1 MNKHG
6 WTYKKL
12 GDVTTSINGLWT
24 GKKPPLV
31 EVAVI
36 RNTNFTKD
44 CNLDMS
50 DVAYL
55 QVEEKQYKTR
65 KLVPGDIII
74 EKSGGSE
81 KQPVGRPVLFDI
93 PDGEYSFS
101 NFTAT
106 LRLTTD
112 NLCPSFLQKFLY
124 AKYCQGFT
132 LKLQPKTTGIH
143 NLDFK
148 SYLKL
153 QTPIPS
159 VSEQEAI
166 VAELDGINGVIAEL
180 QKQIT
185 DLDQLEQ
192 STFYAL
198 FGDPVVNEKDWNVE
212 LLGSLA
218 NFKNGLNFDKSES
231 DKKIRFLGVSDFQ
244 NNYFINTDDLDNIT
258 IDMEVSED
266 FLLKTNDIVF
276 VRSNGSKKLIGRS
289 VIINSQKPATFSGF
303 CIRCRIFDDR
313 LLPLFLLYIAKNK
326 NIIEYLTNSGRGCN
340 ISNINQ
346 KILSSTPIILPP
358 LALQQEFAAKIEAI
372 ETAKAE
378 LNAQIAELQTLLASR
393 MDYYFD

>member
-12 GDVTTSINGLWT
+12 GEVTSSISGLWT
-24 GKKPPLV
+24 GKKPPFV

-44 CNLDMS
+44 CRLDMS

-65 KLVPGDIII
+65 KLIPGDIII

-112 NLCPSFLQKFLY
+112 SLCPSFLQKFLY

-132 LKLQPKTTGIH
+132 LRLQPKTTGIH
-143 NLDFK
+143 NLDFR

-159 VSEQEAI
+159 VAEQEAI
-166 VAELDGINGVIAEL
+166 VAELDEINETIKAL
-180 QKQIT
+180 KQQVD
-185 DLDQLEQ
+185 DLDMLEQ
-192 STFYAL
+192 SSFSAM
-198 FGDPVVNEKDWNVE
+198 FGDPVANEKGWCVKKLGE
-212 LLGSLA
+212 LSEIVRGGSPRPIS
-218 NFKNGLNFDKSES
+218 K
-231 DKKIRFLGVSDFQ
+231 FLGGTIPWIKIGDATKGDDIYLSRTKEFIIQDGLSKTRCIPEGSMIFANCGVSLGFARIIKFEGCIHDGWLAFM
-244 NNYFINTDDLDNIT
+244 NIDET
-258 IDMEVSED
+258 AVSKL
-266 FLLKTNDIVF
+266 FLLKSLNHCTHYFRSLAPEGTQPNLNTSIMKAFKQIV
-276 VRSNGSKKLIGRS
+276 
-289 VIINSQKPATFSGF
+289 
-303 CIRCRIFDDR
+303 
-313 LLPLFLLYIAKNK
+313 
-326 NIIEYLTNSGRGCN
+326 
-340 ISNINQ
+340 
-346 KILSSTPIILPP
+346 PP
-358 LALQQEFAAKIEAI
+358 LALQQEFAAKVEAI
-372 ETAKAE
+372 ESAKAE
-378 LNAQIAELQTLLASR
+378 LNAQIAEMQTLLASR

>member
-12 GDVTTSINGLWT
+12 GEVTSSISGLWT
-24 GKKPPLV
+24 GKKPPFV

-44 CNLDMS
+44 CRLDMS

-65 KLVPGDIII
+65 KLIPGDIII

-112 NLCPSFLQKFLY
+112 SLCPSFLQKFLY

-132 LKLQPKTTGIH
+132 LRLQPKTTGIH
-143 NLDFK
+143 NLDFR

-159 VSEQEAI
+159 VAEQEAI
-166 VAELDGINGVIAEL
+166 VAELDEINEAIATL
-180 QKQIT
+180 KQQVA
-185 DLDQLEQ
+185 DLDKLEQ
-192 STFYAL
+192 STFNYM
-198 FGDPVVNEKDWNVE
+198 FGDPITNEKGWEEKKLGE
-212 LLGSLA
+212 LAVVKTGPFGSMLHKEDYIANGIPLVNPIHMKNYMVVPDMNFTISESKAAELSNYILQENDVVFARRGDIGRCAVINKQQIGYLCGTGSL
-218 NFKNGLNFDKSES
+218 
-231 DKKIRFLGVSDFQ
+231 
-244 NNYFINTDDLDNIT
+244 
-258 IDMEVSED
+258 
-266 FLLKTNDIVF
+266 F
-276 VRSNGSKKLIGRS
+276 VRFKEQVNSIFIMYVIRSQSFANALIAAAKGATMLN
-289 VIINSQKPATFSGF
+289 INSNTVENL
-303 CIRCRIFDDR
+303 IF
-313 LLPLFLLYIAKNK
+313 
-326 NIIEYLTNSGRGCN
+326 
-340 ISNINQ
+340 
-346 KILSSTPIILPP
+346 ILPP
-358 LALQQEFAAKIEAI
+358 IALQQEFAAKVGAI
-372 ETAKAE
+372 ESAKAE
-378 LNAQIAELQTLLASR
+378 LNAQIAEMQTLLASR

>member
-12 GDVTTSINGLWT
+12 GEVTSSISGLWT
-24 GKKPPLV
+24 GKKPPFV

-44 CNLDMS
+44 CRLDMS

-65 KLVPGDIII
+65 KLIPGDIII

-112 NLCPSFLQKFLY
+112 SLCPSFLQKFLY

-132 LKLQPKTTGIH
+132 LRLQPKTTGIH
-143 NLDFK
+143 NLDFR

-153 QTPIPS
+153 QIPIPS
-159 VSEQEAI
+159 VAEQEAI
-166 VAELDGINGVIAEL
+166 VAELDEINEAIAML
-180 QKQIT
+180 KQQVD
-185 DLDQLEQ
+185 DLDALAQ
-192 STFYAL
+192 STFYTM
-198 FGDPVVNEKDWNVE
+198 FGDPVTNPKGWEVKKLGELAMVKTGPFGSMLHKEDYITNGIPLVNPIHMKNYTVVPDMDFTVSERKAAE
-212 LLGSLA
+212 LSNYLLQENDVVFARRGDIGRCAVINKKQNGFLCGTGSLFVRFA
-218 NFKNGLNFDKSES
+218 ENVNAVFIMYVIRSES
-231 DKKIRFLGVSDFQ
+231 FTSA
-244 NNYFINTDDLDNIT
+244 
-258 IDMEVSED
+258 
-266 FLLKTNDIVF
+266 
-276 VRSNGSKKLIGRS
+276 LISAAKGATMLN
-289 VIINSQKPATFSGF
+289 INSSVVEG
-303 CIRCRIFDDR
+303 
-313 LLPLFLLYIAKNK
+313 LH
-326 NIIEYLTNSGRGCN
+326 
-340 ISNINQ
+340 
-346 KILSSTPIILPP
+346 IILPP
-358 LALQQEFAAKIEAI
+358 LALQQDFSARVEAI
-372 ETAKAE
+372 ETSKAE
-378 LNAQIAELQTLLASR
+378 INAQIAEMQTLLASR